1 MPKVLI
7 IDDKKDNL
15 ISIKAL
21 LLALMNELE
30 ITTSLSGMEG
40 IELAKKH
47 KPDLILLDISM
58 PKMDGFEVCEK
69 LKSSKVTKHI
79 PIIMLTA
86 YKTDQKSRQKGLEL
100 GADAFLTKPIDETEI
115 VSQIKVM
122 LRIKAAEDHL
132 REKNIELQKLVKEK
146 TVELSEKSEQYKS
159 LVENSLEGM
168 YIIQDGKIRFHN
180 KKFAEIVGYKSKT
193 DLVNK
198 PIMEFVAKES
208 YDLVNKMMKR
218 KLSGEQKSTHYKF
231 KIQKFD
237 KEIIIVESL
246 ANQILL
252 DNKPAVQ
259 GVLRDITAVSVL
271 DDSVRKLSRAVDQSP
286 VSIVITDLQGKIEY
300 VNSAYINITGYR
312 EDELVGNSSSI
323 LKSGHTKPS
332 EYKSIWQTI
341 LDGREWKGEFL
352 NKKKSGELFWEDA
365 SISPIKDQEGIITHF
380 LGVKQDISRRKRLEN
395 ELIYARDKAEEADH
409 LKTAFLANMSHE
421 IRTPMNAI
429 MGFSN
434 LLLDESLTIADRE
447 EYIDLINS
455 NSLNLLKLIDD
466 IFDIARIES
475 GELKISKSDF
485 NFNDILN
492 EIHASFKKF
501 TLKKGG
507 HRIGL
512 EIVTPHVPHN
522 GMIKSDPLR
531 LKQVLS
537 NLVSNAIKY
546 TEKGSI
552 KIGYNIIP
560 STASTNNY
568 PSLQFYV
575 KDTGIGIPQNKM
587 PIIFDRFRQADDSH
601 SREYGGTGL
610 GLAISKNIAQLL
622 GGNIHAVSS
631 VGKGSVF
638 YLTIPLDEAV
648 VDIKKDEVVHKPTKS
663 EFNWENKSVLVAE
676 DVESNFQLLETLLRK
691 TKVNIIWVK
700 DGEKAIETANTTK
713 DIDLILMDIQMPV
726 LNGFEA
732 TRAIKKTQ
740 PNMPIIAVTAFALEG
755 DREKMLDAGCDGY
768 ISKPIKSKLLYEK
781 LSHYLNT

>member
-15 ISIKAL
+15 VSIKAL
-21 LLALMNELE
+21 LQSLMEDLD
-30 ITTSLSGMEG
+30 IITSLNGEEG
-40 IELAKKH
+40 IEIAKKD
-47 KPDLILLDISM
+47 KPDLILLDIFM
-58 PKMDGFEVCEK
+58 PIMDGFEVCEK
-69 LKSSKVTKHI
+69 LKSSKTTKHI

-86 YKTDQKSRQKGLEL
+86 YKTDQESKQKGLEL

-132 REKNIELQKLVKEK
+132 REKNTELQKLVKKK
-146 TVELSEKSEQYKS
+146 TVELSEKNEQYKS

-168 YIIQDGKIRFHN
+168 YIIQDGKICFHN
-180 KKFAEIVGYKSKT
+180 KKFAEIVGFKSNT
-193 DLVNK
+193 NLISK
-198 PIMEFVAKES
+198 PIMHFVAKDNF
-208 YDLVNKMMKR
+208 DLVNKMMER

-231 KIQKFD
+231 KIEKPNN
-237 KEIIIVESL
+237 EVIIVESL

-259 GVLRDITAVSVL
+259 GVLRDITEVSNL
-271 DDSVRKLSRAVDQSP
+271 DESVRKLSRAVEQSP
-286 VSIVITDLQGKIEY
+286 VSIVITDLRGIIEY
-300 VNSAYINITGYR
+300 VNSSYINITGYS

-332 EYKSIWQTI
+332 DYKLIWQTI

-434 LLLDESLTIADRE
+434 LLLDESMTVAERE

-455 NSLNLLKLIDD
+455 NSINLLKLIDD

-475 GELKISKSDF
+475 GELKISNSDF
-485 NFNDILN
+485 NFNDILY
-492 EIHASFKKF
+492 EIHANFNKF
-501 TLKKGG
+501 TIKKGG
-507 HRIGL
+507 HKIKL
-512 EIVTPHVPHN
+512 EIIPPLVPHH
-522 GMIKSDPLR
+522 GLIKSDPLR

-546 TEKGSI
+546 TDKGSV

-560 STASTNNY
+560 ATALTNNN

-575 KDTGIGIPQNKM
+575 KDTGIGIPQSKM

-622 GGNIHAVSS
+622 GGTIHAVSS

-638 YLTIPLDEAV
+638 YLTIPLDEGEAPV
-648 VDIKKDEVVHKPTKS
+648 AKETIVKPKRP
-663 EFNWENKSVLVAE
+663 EFNWEDKVILVAE
-676 DVESNFQLLETLLRK
+676 DVESNFQLLETLLKR
-691 TKVNIIWVK
+691 TSVNIMWVK
-700 DGEKAIETANTTK
+700 NGEEAIETANKTK
-713 DIDLILMDIQMPV
+713 HIDLILMDIQMPV

-732 TRAIKKTQ
+732 TKAIKKTQ
-740 PNMPIIAVTAFALEG
+740 PDVPIIAVTAFALEG
-755 DREKMLDAGCDGY
+755 DREKMLEAGCDGY

-781 LSHYLNT
+781 LSHYLGK

>member
-1 MPKVLI
+1 
-7 IDDKKDNL
+7 
-15 ISIKAL
+15 
-21 LLALMNELE
+21 
-30 ITTSLSGMEG
+30 
-40 IELAKKH
+40 
-47 KPDLILLDISM
+47 
-58 PKMDGFEVCEK
+58 
-69 LKSSKVTKHI
+69 
-79 PIIMLTA
+79 
-86 YKTDQKSRQKGLEL
+86 
-100 GADAFLTKPIDETEI
+100 
-115 VSQIKVM
+115 
-122 LRIKAAEDHL
+122 
-132 REKNIELQKLVKEK
+132 
-146 TVELSEKSEQYKS
+146 
-159 LVENSLEGM
+159 
-168 YIIQDGKIRFHN
+168 
-180 KKFAEIVGYKSKT
+180 
-193 DLVNK
+193 
-198 PIMEFVAKES
+198 
-208 YDLVNKMMKR
+208 
-218 KLSGEQKSTHYKF
+218 
-231 KIQKFD
+231 
-237 KEIIIVESL
+237 
-246 ANQILL
+246 
-252 DNKPAVQ
+252 
-259 GVLRDITAVSVL
+259 
-271 DDSVRKLSRAVDQSP
+271 
-286 VSIVITDLQGKIEY
+286 
-300 VNSAYINITGYR
+300 
-312 EDELVGNSSSI
+312 
-323 LKSGHTKPS
+323 
-332 EYKSIWQTI
+332 
-341 LDGREWKGEFL
+341 
-352 NKKKSGELFWEDA
+352 
-365 SISPIKDQEGIITHF
+365 
-380 LGVKQDISRRKRLEN
+380 
-395 ELIYARDKAEEADH
+395 
-409 LKTAFLANMSHE
+409 
-421 IRTPMNAI
+421 
-429 MGFSN
+429 
-434 LLLDESLTIADRE
+434 LLDESLTIADRE

-492 EIHASFKKF
+492 EIHANFKKF
-501 TLKKGG
+501 TIKKGG
-507 HRIGL
+507 HKIGL
-512 EIVTPHVPHN
+512 EIVAPHVPHN

-648 VDIKKDEVVHKPTKS
+648 VEIKEEEVVPKPTKS

-691 TKVNIIWVK
+691 TKVNILWVK
-700 DGEKAIETANTTK
+700 DGEKAIETANKTK

-781 LSHYLNT
+781 LGQYLNT

>member
-1 MPKVLI
+1 MPKILI

-15 ISIKAL
+15 VSIKAL
-21 LLALMNELE
+21 LTTLMDDLN
-30 ITTSLSGMEG
+30 IITSLSGTEG
-40 IELAKKH
+40 IKLAKDQ
-47 KPDLILLDISM
+47 KPDLILLDIFM
-58 PKMDGFEVCEK
+58 PELDGFEVCKK
-69 LKSSKVTKHI
+69 LKSSKNTLHI

-86 YKTDQKSRQKGLEL
+86 YKTDQASRQKGLEL

-115 VSQIKVM
+115 VSQVKVM

-132 REKNIELQKLVKEK
+132 REKNEELEKLVKKK
-146 TVELSEKSEQYKS
+146 TIELSEKDKQYRS

-168 YIIQDGKIRFHN
+168 YIIQNGKIRFHN
-180 KKFAEIVGYKSKT
+180 NKFAEILGYKS
-193 DLVNK
+193 NK
-198 PIMEFVAKES
+198 SLIGESIMDFVAKES
-208 YDLVNKMMKR
+208 YDLVSKMVRR
-218 KLSGEQKSTHYKF
+218 KESGELESTHYSF
-231 KIQKFD
+231 KITKLD
-237 KEIIIVESL
+237 GNTITVESL

-252 DNKPAVQ
+252 NKKLAIQ
-259 GVLRDITAVSVL
+259 GVLRDITELTAL
-271 DDSVRKLSRAVDQSP
+271 DERVRKLSRAVDQSP

-300 VNSAYINITGYR
+300 VNSAYLKITGYSL
-312 EDELVGNSSSI
+312 DELIGNSSSI
-323 LKSGHTKPS
+323 LKSNHTKTD
-332 EYKSIWQTI
+332 EYKFIWKTI

-365 SISPIKDQEGIITHF
+365 SISPIKDQYGIITHF
-380 LGVKQDISRRKRLEN
+380 LGVKQDISSKKRLEN

-434 LLLDESLTIADRE
+434 LLLDETITIEERE

-466 IFDIARIES
+466 IFDIAKIES
-475 GELKISKSDF
+475 GELKILKSDF
-485 NFNDILN
+485 DFHDTLK
-492 EIHASFKKF
+492 EIHANFSKF
-501 TLKKGG
+501 TTKKGG
-507 HRIGL
+507 HKL
-512 EIVTPHVPHN
+512 YLQLTNPEVKHN

-537 NLVSNAIKY
+537 NLVSNALKY
-546 TEKGSI
+546 TERGSV

-560 STASTNNY
+560 SSASTNAY
-568 PSLQFYV
+568 PSIQFYV

-587 PIIFDRFRQADDSH
+587 SIIFDRFRQADDSH

-610 GLAISKNIAQLL
+610 GLAISKNIAKLL

-638 YLTIPLDEAV
+638 YLTIPLDEV
-648 VDIKKDEVVHKPTKS
+648 EKPIQKEP
-663 EFNWENKSVLVAE
+663 EFKLEEPKAELNWEDKIILIAE

-691 TKVNIIWVK
+691 TKINIMWAK
-700 DGEKAIETANTTK
+700 NGEEAIEIANKTK
-713 DIDLILMDIQMPV
+713 GIDLILMDIQMPV

-732 TRAIKKTQ
+732 TKAIKKTHVG
-740 PNMPIIAVTAFALEG
+740 MPIIAITAFALEG
-755 DREKMLDAGCDGY
+755 DREKILKAGCDGY
-768 ISKPIKSKLLYEK
+768 ISKPIKSKILYEK
-781 LSHYLNT
+781 LSKYL